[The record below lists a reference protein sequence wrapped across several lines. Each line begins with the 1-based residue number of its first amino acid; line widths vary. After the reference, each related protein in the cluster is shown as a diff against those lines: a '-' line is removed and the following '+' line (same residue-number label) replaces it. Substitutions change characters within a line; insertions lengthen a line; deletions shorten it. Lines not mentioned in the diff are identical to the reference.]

1 MPRRASASAVATPP
15 MPPPMMRISGRV
27 ALTGQGFYIRSG
39 ALRRAGRATM
49 AFMSYEH
56 ASSSFAWKASSFKNP
71 ADYLVELTS
80 GDRGE
85 MLAALEAFERS
96 GRLSPVHALR
106 KTDFRFDG
114 LRKKLERGYAEVRSG
129 KGFVVLRGL
138 PFEGLS
144 LERFTACAWGAGLH
158 FGRALSQNAQGE
170 LVTSVIDATAEDA
183 TPRMYRSNLEL
194 RPHSDIT
201 AMISLACWHKSASG
215 GASIIVS
222 GVTVHDAIRER
233 APQLLEPLYRG
244 YHYHRL
250 GEEGPGEEPA
260 TPYRVPVFANRNGQL
275 SCRYQRSGIAGG
287 HRELGVPLD
296 ERELEA
302 LNLFDGIAAAP
313 ENRLA
318 FFLERGDML
327 IVNNYTVMHARTR
340 FTYFPEPERQRR
352 LVRLWFDAENFRD
365 VPREFNLFTEN
376 GIPKQEGR
384 RASFDFE
391 KLYRDDPVATG
402 GVPDLKVS
410 DGEAAR
416 ER

>member
-1 MPRRASASAVATPP
+1 MIA
-15 MPPPMMRISGRV
+15 MR
-27 ALTGQGFYIRSG
+27 
-39 ALRRAGRATM
+39 
-49 AFMSYEH
+49 YEH
-56 ASSSFAWKASSFKNP
+56 DSASFAWKASSFKNP
-71 ADYLVELTS
+71 SDYLVELTS
-80 GDRGE
+80 DDRGE
-85 MLAALEAFERS
+85 MIAAIDTLERT
-96 GRLSPVHALR
+96 GRLVPVQALT
-106 KTDFRFDG
+106 KSDFRFDG
-114 LRKKLERGYAEVRSG
+114 LHNKLERGYAEVRSG

-144 LERFTACAWGAGLH
+144 LEQFTACAWGVGLH

-222 GVTVHDAIRER
+222 GVTVHDAIRSR

-260 TPYRVPVFANRNGQL
+260 TPYRTPVFANRNGQL
-275 SCRYQRSGIAGG
+275 SCRYQRSGIAAGQ
-287 HRELGVPLD
+287 RECGVPLD
-296 ERELEA
+296 ERDLSA
-302 LNLFDGIAAAP
+302 LNLFDQVAAAP

-318 FFLERGDML
+318 FFLERGDM
-327 IVNNYTVMHARTR
+327 IVINNYTVMHARTR
-340 FTYFPEPERQRR
+340 FTNFPEPERQRR
-352 LVRLWFDAENFRD
+352 LVRLWFDAEDFRD
-365 VPREFNLFTEN
+365 VPREFNLFAEN

-384 RASFDFE
+384 RATFDFK
-391 KLYRDDPVATG
+391 KLYSDDPVATG

-410 DGEAAR
+410 DGEAAQSR
-416 ER
+416 